1 MYDFLEGNEKFVAS
15 DNLKKK
21 VRGKIMKNKIANFG
35 KAFGGAVAAMLALV
49 TISANISPSFAYAV
63 NDVPVLGSIV
73 KVVTLNRYENKIGG
87 SEATIVTPQ
96 IEGLSDEK
104 LMEEINREL
113 GENAD
118 MLIKEFEKEA
128 NAIFEEFGEEAH
140 MGVVSDY
147 TVRTDTEDYYAI
159 DIYYFNVVGSSSTT
173 HKFYTVNKKTGEL
186 VTLKGL
192 FKEDADYITPI
203 SKIVKDEMIRRNN
216 EEDGMFWVEKD
227 EFTDGYEG
235 ITEDVNFFINNKGN
249 IVICYDKYEVA
260 AGAQGCPEFEIEK
273 ELIKDILK

>member
-1 MYDFLEGNEKFVAS
+1 MYDFLEGNENFVAS
-15 DNLKKK
+15 DSLKKK
-21 VRGKIMKNKIANFG
+21 VRGKIMKNKIADFG
-35 KAFGGAVAAMLALV
+35 KAFCGTVAAMLVVV
-49 TISANISPSFAYAV
+49 TVSANISPSFAYAV

-104 LMEEINREL
+104 LLEEINREL

-118 MLIKEFEKEA
+118 KLIKEFEKEA
-128 NAIFEEFGEEAH
+128 NAVFEEFGEDAH

-147 TVRTDTEDYYAI
+147 TVRTDTESYYAI
-159 DIYYFNVVGSSSTT
+159 DIYFYNVVGSSSTT
-173 HKFYTVNKKTGEL
+173 HKFYTANKKTGEL

-192 FKEDADYITPI
+192 FKEGADYITPI
-203 SKIVKDEMIRRNN
+203 SKIVRDEMIRRNN
-216 EEDGMFWVEKD
+216 EEDGMFRTEKD
-227 EFTDGYEG
+227 EFADGYEG
-235 ITEDVNFFINNKGN
+235 ITEDVNFYINNKGN

-260 AGAQGCPEFEIEK
+260 PGAQGCPEFEIEK